1 MRRSHRG
8 FERCL
13 ATLLLGV
20 AVLTGSV
27 APAHAEAERTQTAEQ
42 FGRKVFDALV
52 LRPLG
57 LVQTVVSASIFLVAY
72 PISLVTGGSDD
83 VIEACIEQPVA
94 QTFRKP
100 LGEL

>member
-13 ATLLLGV
+13 ATLFVAV
-20 AVLTGSV
+20 AVLAASA
-27 APAHAEAERTQTAEQ
+27 APAHAEAEGALAAEQ
-42 FGRKVFDALV
+42 FGRKVFDAIV

-57 LVQTVVSASIFLVAY
+57 FVQTVVSAGFFLVAY
-72 PISLVTGGSDD
+72 PVSLVTGGSDH
-83 VIEACIEQPVA
+83 VIEVCIEQPVA